1 LATTSCTTKAK
12 SDTSDA
18 RSDKGAELLVQL
30 EAKEAADVAKNGR
43 PGFVNAWAEDG
54 VELVDG
60 GGINSKDEMSKEPW
74 PPGTSLAWTPVHAE
88 LAASGDL
95 GYTYGT
101 WVYSSKDKAGK
112 TAVAY
117 GKFTTIWKKQKDG
130 QWKVALNT
138 TNSSPTPK
146 S

>member
-60 GGINSKDEMSKEPW
+60 GGINSKDEMSKETLAPKARRLPGRPFMPNW
-74 PPGTSLAWTPVHAE
+74 PRPAISGTRTGLGCTAPKIKRAKLRLLT
-88 LAASGDL
+88 AS
-95 GYTYGT
+95 
-101 WVYSSKDKAGK
+101 SRRSGK
-112 TAVAY
+112 NRKT
-117 GKFTTIWKKQKDG
+117 GNG
-130 QWKVALNT
+130 R
-138 TNSSPTPK
+138 
-146 S
+146 